1 MAFKLRWLR
10 RGRTGQQFYRN
21 KKTKNKGTLRVF
33 FISKIP
39 KAPKAQ
45 KVPKV
50 TKVKKN
56 TKVTKVPK
64 VPKAPKEL
72 GIRN

>member
-1 MAFKLRWLR
+1 VV
-10 RGRTGQQFYRN
+10 
-21 KKTKNKGTLRVF
+21 KKGKDRATILQEQKDKKQGDVKVFF

-45 KVPKV
+45 KVTKV